1 MSIKRTKK
9 EQPANAFNITWR
21 IDHGTVSNCLEM
33 IAHIKAMDDIA
44 WWEWA
49 IEEKPDKLAKQ
60 YHLHMSTVFKVGRL
74 RTSLAKNVLRFGQGI
89 GKKEDPKRLITGAST
104 EVTKAFDELWVQTY
118 CHGKDCDE
126 VKCSDESHDEGFPE
140 GLRPLFPTN
149 EEQEEFKQIK
159 KSVDKGYEAL
169 AIEFD
174 KWCQCKH
181 DVQASL
187 WDKCGGGNVI
197 HAYYNEYLE
206 KEINLAELVSHF
218 LHEMRTTHLRLTVPS
233 EPRKLVYERKMF
245 EYYISVRHSEHD
257 YWKWYMTKDELANTP
272 SERKKEKIRR
282 LKETDEFI
290 KSIQEG

>member
-1 MSIKRTKK
+1 MSINKTKK

-21 IDHGTVSNCLEM
+21 IDHGTVSNCLNM
-33 IAHIKAMDDIA
+33 IAHIKAMDDLA

-49 IEEKPDKLAKQ
+49 IEEKPDKLGKQ
-60 YHLHMSTVFKVGRL
+60 YHLHMSTMFKVERL
-74 RTSLAKNVLRFGQGI
+74 RSSLAKNVLRHGQGI
-89 GKKEDPKRLITGAST
+89 SKKDDPKRLVNGSST
-104 EVTKAFDELWVQTY
+104 DVAKAFDEHWVQTY
-118 CHGKDCDE
+118 CHGKDFDE
-126 VKCSDESHDEGFPE
+126 VKCSDESHDEFPE
-140 GLRPLFPTN
+140 ELRPLFPSK

-159 KSVDKGYEAL
+159 HSVDKGYEQL

-174 KWCQCKH
+174 KWCHMKH

-187 WDKCGGGNVI
+187 YHKLSGEMINS
-197 HAYYNEYLE
+197 YYNEYLE

-218 LHEMRTTHLRLTVPS
+218 LHEMRTKHLRLKVPS

-245 EYYISVRHSEHD
+245 EYYIATRYGEHD

-272 SERKKEKIRR
+272 SAIRAEKKRQ

-290 KSIQEG
+290 KSMLEE